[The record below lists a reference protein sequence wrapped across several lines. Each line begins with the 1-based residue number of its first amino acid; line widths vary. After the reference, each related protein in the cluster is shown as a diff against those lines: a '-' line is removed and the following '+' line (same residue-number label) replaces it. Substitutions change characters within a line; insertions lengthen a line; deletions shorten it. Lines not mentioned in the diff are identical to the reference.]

1 MPKVKKS
8 APIPNDTTPNQ
19 GFEAQR
25 WAAVD
30 APCGSLDAAE
40 YKHVV
45 LGLIFFQTDFW
56 ELGT

>member
-1 MPKVKKS
+1 MKKS
-8 APIPNDTTPNQ
+8 ATIPNDTTPNQ

>member
-8 APIPNDTTPNQ
+8 ATIPNDTAPNQ

-25 WAAVD
+25 WVAID
-30 APCGSLDAAE
+30 APCGSLDVAE
-40 YKHVV
+40 YKVV